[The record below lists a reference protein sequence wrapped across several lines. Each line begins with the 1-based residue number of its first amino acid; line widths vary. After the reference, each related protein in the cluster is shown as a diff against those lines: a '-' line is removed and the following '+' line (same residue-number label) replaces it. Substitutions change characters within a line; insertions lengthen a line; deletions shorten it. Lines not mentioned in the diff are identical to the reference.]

1 MAKHIGELADSG
13 GVDIDNDLF
22 IVRRDAGTPQ
32 DYKVTF
38 ADLVSAV
45 RATETADITYDV
57 EIASGSIT
65 VDPLHAP
72 TTAYHIVDSEGASG
86 ADDLDTIVG
95 TKMGQLLTLQIK
107 DNGRAITVKD
117 GVGNIFLAGGDFT
130 MNSVKDAIQLVY
142 NSNLNQW
149 SETRRSDVA

>member
-13 GVDIDNDLF
+13 GIDVDNDLF

-45 RATETADITYDV
+45 RATETADIVYDV
-57 EIASGSIT
+57 TISSGSIT
-65 VDPLHAP
+65 VDPLQAP
-72 TTAYHIVDSEGASG
+72 TTAYHIVDTEGAAAS
-86 ADDLDTIVG
+86 DDLDTIVG

-107 DNGRAITVKD
+107 DNARSVVIKD
-117 GVGNIFLAGGDFT
+117 GIGNIFLAGGDFT